1 MYIALLSCLQM
12 QTFGCIAIYTYFV
25 SQFASCAGEGGGGR
39 GGSMNARYFPHW
51 NLSGESGRVQIA
63 SQAYLGIV
71 QNVSLA
77 KSR

>member
-1 MYIALLSCLQM
+1 MSANADFWLYSHLYIFC
-12 QTFGCIAIYTYFV
+12 V
-25 SQFASCAGEGGGGR
+25 SICKLRGGGREGGGGR
-39 GGSMNARYFPHW
+39 AGSMNARYFPHW